1 MKKIIFPALCLFVVL
16 CIGGCANT
24 LPTFE
29 NESTANVNE
38 VASMEND
45 FFDLNMLHKPTKS
58 DILTV
63 HKGMPY
69 YSIVDIIGKPHGYA
83 DGISH
88 GMAYKWITVEGDT
101 YTIMFLPNDPVPNAA
116 TMSLSEYHQ
125 YTVAVSDPTIS
136 IENQAMKYQ
145 EYFDNT
151 KDHHPTEEQIM
162 SVCSGMTLSDAIDI
176 IGKPHG
182 FGPTSGIMTLEWEAD
197 TGKVYVAMVALP
209 DEKIDIG
216 IPSTVENI
224 LSYGVILATPSIMR
238 DYIHNK

>member
-1 MKKIIFPALCLFVVL
+1 MKRIAFVVVCLLIIL
-16 CIGGCANT
+16 CVSGCANSQAT
-24 LPTFE
+24 TGH
-29 NESTANVNE
+29 ESTTNINE
-38 VASMEND
+38 GNSMETD
-45 FFDLNMLHKPTKS
+45 FFDLNMSHKPTRN
-58 DILTV
+58 DILKV
-63 HKGMPY
+63 HKNMSFC
-69 YSIVDIIGKPHGYA
+69 SIIDIIGKPHGYA
-83 DGISH
+83 DYVSH
-88 GMAYKWITVEGDT
+88 GMAYKWITVEGDV
-101 YTIMFLPNDPVPNAA
+101 YTIMFLPNDTVPNTA
-116 TMSLSEYHQ
+116 TMSLSEYNQ

-136 IENQAMKYQ
+136 IEDQAMKYQ

-216 IPSTVENI
+216 MPSTVENI
-224 LSYGVILATPSIMR
+224 LSYGVILATPSIMQ
-238 DYIHNK
+238 DNIHNK

>member
-1 MKKIIFPALCLFVVL
+1 MKKIFFTALCLFVVL
-16 CIGGCANT
+16 CIGGCANK
-24 LPTFE
+24 LPTSE
-29 NESTANVNE
+29 NESTTNVNE

-88 GMAYKWITVEGDT
+88 GMAYKWITVEGGT

-125 YTVAVSDPTIS
+125 YTVAVTDPNKCLIS
-136 IENQAMKYQ
+136 H
-145 EYFDNT
+145 NT
-151 KDHHPTEEQIM
+151 
-162 SVCSGMTLSDAIDI
+162 AY
-176 IGKPHG
+176 KP
-182 FGPTSGIMTLEWEAD
+182 
-197 TGKVYVAMVALP
+197 
-209 DEKIDIG
+209 
-216 IPSTVENI
+216 IPLRSTDSIYCCGRV
-224 LSYGVILATPSIMR
+224 LGVV
-238 DYIHNK
+238 DD